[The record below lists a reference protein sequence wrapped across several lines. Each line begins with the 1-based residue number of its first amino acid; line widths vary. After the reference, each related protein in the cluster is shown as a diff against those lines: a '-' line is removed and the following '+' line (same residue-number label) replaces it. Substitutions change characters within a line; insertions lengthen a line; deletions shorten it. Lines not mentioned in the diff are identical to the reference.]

1 MGGAHIERVAA
12 GMPLEKTG
20 LRPGDTIVAV
30 NGQKI
35 RSAHDWFE
43 MAWQFAPETPIVVS
57 AIRNGRELLFTM
69 RMSPLRMWQTLG
81 GRQWLDSLS
90 NATLALAYIA
100 CGLAVL
106 FGRPRHSGAVAGAI
120 LLLVLGTF
128 LSLVLDSSGIA
139 VLFRRMPFPLQL
151 PVYFVHILVG
161 GYLVLLFSALFPRA
175 VFRRRWVLPAL
186 LVPGL
191 ALIANNAVR
200 LFHRFYMP
208 SRAIAPGPPWT
219 FRLQLFVEMAYIVAG
234 LIVVGLGYR
243 RLRDPDA
250 RRRARRIFGA
260 AVASFTALLV
270 YFWLLS
276 MTGSR
281 LLGAVFSFPATGFV
295 FLILWSFFPAVFA
308 YTVLSE
314 KSPAVGVAASAES
327 SG

>member
-1 MGGAHIERVAA
+1 
-12 GMPLEKTG
+12 
-20 LRPGDTIVAV
+20 
-30 NGQKI
+30 
-35 RSAHDWFE
+35 

-57 AIRNGRELLFTM
+57 AIRNGRELQFTM
-69 RMSPLRMWQTLG
+69 RMSPLRMWKTLG
-81 GRQWLDSLS
+81 GRQRLESLS

-128 LSLVLDSSGIA
+128 LGLVLDSSGIA

-175 VFRRRWVLPAL
+175 VLRRRWVLPAL

-208 SRAIAPGPPWT
+208 SRAITPGPPWT

-234 LIVVGLGYR
+234 LIEARVPDSFDPRSRRVDRSRDGSALRPHPSTTPLAERLEALSQVCRQRGGLFPSREVGALVVSLEV
-243 RLRDPDA
+243 DE
-250 RRRARRIFGA
+250 
-260 AVASFTALLV
+260 V
-270 YFWLLS
+270 
-276 MTGSR
+276 
-281 LLGAVFSFPATGFV
+281 
-295 FLILWSFFPAVFA
+295 
-308 YTVLSE
+308 
-314 KSPAVGVAASAES
+314 
-327 SG
+327 